1 MGSDHWELT
10 QVDMQGSWPPL
21 PQADLILRATEVL
34 TCVATGADPIGRLAG
49 ASVAIAGERI
59 LAVGAPAEIAGQV
72 DTTRT
77 QVIDVA
83 GKVVAPGFIDPHTHL
98 VFGGSR
104 VREYAARMT
113 PSAAE
118 VRALGI
124 PSGIQ
129 ATVAMTRRRDPRRA
143 DRKRGWRG
151 LARMFRHGTTT
162 VESKSGY
169 ALTAAGEARHAPGQP
184 PAA

>member
-1 MGSDHWELT
+1 
-10 QVDMQGSWPPL
+10 MQIDTVPL
-21 PQADLILRATEVL
+21 PQVDLILRGATEVL
-34 TCVATGADPIGRLAG
+34 TCVATGSDPIGRLAG

-59 LAVGAPAEIAGQV
+59 LAIGSPAEIAGQI
-72 DTTRT
+72 DTTRA

-113 PSAAE
+113 RSAAE

-124 PSGIQ
+124 PAGIQ
-129 ATVAMTRRRDPRRA
+129 ATVAMTRRVTLDELTESAAASAGVHVPPRHDHRGEQERLRA
-143 DRKRGWRG
+143 
-151 LARMFRHGTTT
+151 HG
-162 VESKSGY
+162 
-169 ALTAAGEARHAPGQP
+169 RR
-184 PAA
+184 